1 MSTWGKSERRNKRR
15 VVNKDIN
22 NKHSAI
28 SFILDVLV
36 GMGIGLLVLLVVIV
50 LVIFIWDLMRGSIP
64 LQSLINTIEWMIRN

>member
-1 MSTWGKSERRNKRR
+1 MSTWGKSERRRKRR
-15 VVNKDIN
+15 VLNEDIN
-22 NKHSAI
+22 NKHTAT

-64 LQSLINTIEWMIRN
+64 LMGLISAIEWMIRN